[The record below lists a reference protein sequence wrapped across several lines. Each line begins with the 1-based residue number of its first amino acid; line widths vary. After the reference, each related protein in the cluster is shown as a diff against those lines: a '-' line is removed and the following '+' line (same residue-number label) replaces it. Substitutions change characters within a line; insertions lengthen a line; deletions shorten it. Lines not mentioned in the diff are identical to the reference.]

1 MSNSIQTDKS
11 FLKLL
16 TLLMVIYSVQQGES
30 HIAELLFEEEDIPA
44 VVASNGFNHSPL
56 APAVD
61 ELPPVVE
68 DNICHVEF
76 TVVKRAV
83 GRCVKVGKITRACV
97 SGTVFHPFHPDC
109 M

>member
-1 MSNSIQTDKS
+1 MSNPIQTDKS
-11 FLKLL
+11 FVKLL
-16 TLLMVIYSVQQGES
+16 TLLMVIYSVQQCES
-30 HIAELLFEEEDIPA
+30 RIAELLFEEEDSPA
-44 VVASNGFNHSPL
+44 LVATSINRL
-56 APAVD
+56 PAASTPD
-61 ELPPVVE
+61 DLPPLVE

-97 SGTVFHPFHPDC
+97 SGVFIHPFHPDC